1 MVQAIS
7 NMHLW
12 IYDSL
17 KCLRKFRA
25 VSCVLDDRLKS
36 NEAFLV
42 YYTLTISTG
51 DDITLLGW
59 GTQVHVLREV
69 CQLAKDKL
77 NVSCELIDLVTLLPW
92 DKEILAQVRSL
103 LFMSFRFM
111 IFTKHLEWELRTNK
125 RPKRDING
133 GVKPKVFHSNSFTL
147 QRSGARRKG
156 KLIRE
161 LLVSNSRLFLIVV
174 VYFCS
179 QSVKKTGRL
188 LIAHEAPLTSGFGAE
203 IAASIQVGTDQ
214 FVSISASL
222 QLLNAL
228 FGRISLETSLEIS
241 IFDSCRS
248 KLSPS

>member
-1 MVQAIS
+1 MLICLRSSCREDRSKRKDCCYRAFEIRILVCSSNRKSCIVVQWNKCQLKTTLCLCRRQTSSSKASTGNKNRLLDFDDAFIGREMVQAIS

-25 VSCVLDDRLKS
+25 VSYVLDDRLKS

-92 DKEILAQVRSL
+92 DKETLAQVRSL
-103 LFMSFRFM
+103 LFM
-111 IFTKHLEWELRTNK
+111 
-125 RPKRDING
+125 P
-133 GVKPKVFHSNSFTL
+133 
-147 QRSGARRKG
+147 
-156 KLIRE
+156 
-161 LLVSNSRLFLIVV
+161 
-174 VYFCS
+174 
-179 QSVKKTGRL
+179 
-188 LIAHEAPLTSGFGAE
+188 
-203 IAASIQVGTDQ
+203 
-214 FVSISASL
+214 SASWSSRSI
-222 QLLNAL
+222 LNESC
-228 FGRISLETSLEIS
+228 GRTIAQNAISTAEWKVMNEPNH
-241 IFDSCRS
+241 RA
-248 KLSPS
+248 KLK

>member
-25 VSCVLDDRLKS
+25 VSYVLDDRLKS

-92 DKEILAQVRSL
+92 DKETLAQVRSL

-111 IFTKHLEWELRTNK
+111 IFTKHLEWELRTNN

-133 GVKPKVFHSNSFTL
+133 GVKSDERTESQGEIK
-147 QRSGARRKG
+147 
-156 KLIRE
+156 
-161 LLVSNSRLFLIVV
+161 IV
-174 VYFCS
+174 
-179 QSVKKTGRL
+179 TWE
-188 LIAHEAPLTSGFGAE
+188 H
-203 IAASIQVGTDQ
+203 
-214 FVSISASL
+214 
-222 QLLNAL
+222 
-228 FGRISLETSLEIS
+228 
-241 IFDSCRS
+241 
-248 KLSPS
+248 